1 MNEKVRLALRVN
13 ELFHDSEGKA
23 YQQKHADIFTGET
36 MRWKKAAEAVL
47 KNYQSP
53 FAIMDIGTGTG
64 FVPLTIAGFLS
75 AGETFICSDI
85 SQNML
90 DVAKQNIAAHELK
103 CSFEYLK
110 LNGRDLSH
118 PSEKIAV
125 VTMNSVVHHIPDLT
139 IFFKQVDQLL
149 EPGGR
154 IMIGH
159 EPNKA
164 FYRNPFLFNLSRLL
178 LALSSARQFM
188 IAVARIT
195 RINKLFGRSKPIN
208 DASVNEINR
217 VLKQEQLIS
226 DALSKDE
233 INKLIDYHSPTA
245 GAKPDLNKGIDIREL
260 TDRYLPG
267 YQLEHLETYNFLGKM
282 TERNALTKRL
292 NRFLSVRFKQ
302 KGAHFF
308 AILIKTGHAD

>member
-1 MNEKVRLALRVN
+1 MNDNAILALRVN

-23 YQQKHADIFTGET
+23 YQQKHADIFTGEI
-36 MRWKKAAEAVL
+36 MRWKNAAQSAF

-64 FVPLTIAGFLS
+64 FVPLAVAEFLS
-75 AGETFICSDI
+75 TDETFICSDI

-90 DVAKQNIAAHELK
+90 DIAKQNITAQGSK
-103 CSFEYLK
+103 CRFEYLK
-110 LNGRDLSH
+110 INGIDLPH

-125 VTMNSVVHHIPDLT
+125 VTMNSVVHHIPDLPLY
-139 IFFKQVDQLL
+139 FKQVDQLL

-164 FYRNPFLFNLSRLL
+164 FYRNPFLFNLSRFL
-178 LALSSARQFM
+178 LALSSGRQFM
-188 IAVARIT
+188 IATARIT
-195 RINKLFGRSKPIN
+195 RINKLFGRSKSTN

-217 VLKQEQLIS
+217 VLKNEKLIS
-226 DALSKDE
+226 VDLSKDE
-233 INKLIDYHSPTA
+233 INKLIDYHSPTG
-245 GAKPDLNKGIDIREL
+245 GAKPDLNKGIDTKDL
-260 TDRYLPG
+260 TGRYLPG
-267 YQLEHLETYNFLGKM
+267 YRLEHLETYNFLGKM
-282 TERNALTKRL
+282 SERNALTKRL
-292 NRFLSVRFKQ
+292 NRFLSLRLKQ

-308 AILIKTGHAD
+308 AILIKNGYAD